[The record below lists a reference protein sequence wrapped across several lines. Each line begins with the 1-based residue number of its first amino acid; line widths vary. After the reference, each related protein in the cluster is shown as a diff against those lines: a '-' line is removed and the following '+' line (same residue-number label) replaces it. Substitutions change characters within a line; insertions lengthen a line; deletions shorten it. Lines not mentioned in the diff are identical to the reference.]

1 MREVPPPPR
10 RSWSPGRPRRGRQ
23 EGVGEVGRGQASLGG
38 LGEAPPPAE
47 AEPAGRRRVYQVD
60 WDIVG
65 GGGGASLCRG
75 LHP

>member
-1 MREVPPPPR
+1 MG
-10 RSWSPGRPRRGRQ
+10 W
-23 EGVGEVGRGQASLGG
+23 GQASVGG

-75 LHP
+75 LYPMKPQGGDGNRRASAVTMAKGSHQD

>member
-1 MREVPPPPR
+1 MG
-10 RSWSPGRPRRGRQ
+10 W
-23 EGVGEVGRGQASLGG
+23 GQASVGG
-38 LGEAPPPAE
+38 LGEAPPLAE